1 VSVEAEKEV
10 LSEEKQETLKKLLPK
25 SAGHVLNLLKHMP
38 PKDRDILLAELQE
51 VNKHESAAE
60 EGEKEQ
66 EKEKSAE
73 AKEVGSGHVAS
84 LVAHHEEEV
93 AKAD

>member
-1 VSVEAEKEV
+1 MSVEAEKEV

-51 VNKHESAAE
+51 VNKQE

-73 AKEVGSGHVAS
+73 AKEAGSGNVAS